1 MILFLF
7 ITGRMNNELKLEAPA
22 WYQIF
27 FKKKKKKQKVKKEKL
42 NSLSSAKEKVYPYN
56 LEIVKAIMQNVP
68 GEKETSTLSCSA
80 DFLT

>member
-1 MILFLF
+1 
-7 ITGRMNNELKLEAPA
+7 MNNELKLEAPA
-22 WYQIF
+22 WYQRF
-27 FKKKKKKQKVKKEKL
+27 FKEKKKQKVEKEKL
-42 NSLSSAKEKVYPYN
+42 NSLSPTKEKVYPYN